1 LSKYIPDEDDTFGA
15 AIRAALASSQAED
28 GDSAL
33 GHLRQAALVD
43 PTSGLPHLLMAGE
56 FAEMQRYEDAEASFA
71 RAILLGPQLTIA
83 RFQLGLL
90 QFTSGRIPMAFMTWQ
105 PLAALGPDDPLVGFV
120 DGFVALASEDLST
133 ARSAFERG
141 LALDGTSE
149 PLRRDI
155 ARIVTE
161 IDRLSSASASA
172 TVEPRRAVPPQ
183 SDRADG
189 QGVVDART
197 QDEAQG
203 DAMHVLLA
211 GYRHSGRPH

>member
-1 LSKYIPDEDDTFGA
+1 MPTFAPDDDDPFRA
-15 AIRAALASSQAED
+15 AMRAALAASQADD

-33 GHLRQAALVD
+33 EHLRVAAGID

-71 RAILLGPQLTIA
+71 RAVLLAPQLTIA

-90 QFTSGRIPMAFMTWQ
+90 QFTSSRIPMACMTWQ
-105 PLAALGPDDPLVGFV
+105 PLAALGPDDPLVTFV
-120 DGFVALASEDLST
+120 DGFVALANDDLSV

-141 LALDGTSE
+141 LALDGTNE

-161 IDRLSSASASA
+161 IDRVSVDGASAA
-172 TVEPRRAVPPQ
+172 VELRPAVAPQ
-183 SDRADG
+183 PDPAVG
-189 QGVVDART
+189 KGVVDAQTR
-197 QDEAQG
+197 DHAES

-211 GYRHSGRPH
+211 GYHHSGRPH